1 MAGKKDNAEYAQLKK
16 AISEKRLLN
25 LYLLW
30 GEEAYLKEYY
40 YREMKKLLLPKG
52 MEEFNYKYFEGKNV
66 DIEAVYAAV
75 DTLPA
80 FSEHTLVE
88 VRDFDFYKGGEDM
101 KSRLEVV
108 LKDIPDYC
116 CLVFYFSDPEFKP
129 SAASRIHQLI
139 KQKGSAVEFK
149 AQSDADLTVWL
160 GRRFHALG
168 HEIDREDLQYMLF
181 LCGDSMTALV
191 SEVQKIAA
199 FSKTK
204 RITRADINAVGTP
217 IISAR
222 IFEMTDAIAK
232 GDYDR
237 CASVTGDLIQLREPP
252 IKLLAIVGKQL
263 RQLYYAKLCLEEGKD
278 KAFLQKL
285 CEIKN
290 EYSAKFL
297 IENARRLSLKWCENA
312 VKLASE
318 TDFLM
323 KRDSMEDEELLK
335 IMLIKLAVL

>member
-1 MAGKKDNAEYAQLKK
+1 MAEKKDNLEYSQLKK
-16 AISEKRLLN
+16 AILDNTLLN
-25 LYLLW
+25 LYLFW
-30 GEEAYLKEYY
+30 GEESYLKEYY
-40 YREMKKLLLPKG
+40 YREMKKLLLPEG
-52 MEEFNYKYFEGKNV
+52 MEELNYKCFEGKNV
-66 DIEAVYAAV
+66 NIDEVYTAV
-75 DTLPA
+75 DMLPA

-88 VRDFDFYKGGEDM
+88 VRDFDFYKGSEDVR
-101 KSRLEVV
+101 KKLEV
-108 LKDIPDYC
+108 LIKDIPDYC

-129 SAASRIHQLI
+129 SAVSKIHNLI
-139 KQKGSAVEFK
+139 KQKGSTVEFK
-149 AQSDADLTVWL
+149 AQSDADLTIWL

-168 HEIDREDLQYMLF
+168 HEIDREDLQYMIF
-181 LCGDSMTALV
+181 LCGDSMTALI

-204 RITRADINAVGTP
+204 KITRADINAVGTAVL
-217 IISAR
+217 SAR
-222 IFEMTDAIAK
+222 IFDMTDAIAK

-237 CASVTGDLIQLREPP
+237 CISVTGDLIQLREPP
-252 IKLLAIVGKQL
+252 IKLLAIIGKQL

-318 TDFLM
+318 TDYLM
-323 KRDSMEDEELLK
+323 KRDSMDDEELLK